1 MAGPLLYGIPNCDTV
16 KRARAWLAEHGAA
29 AAFRGFEQFVGQTR
43 GHRFLTALAGGF
55 PTGQAHHFFMDRFT
69 EAFRTELAA
78 FVDVVRGGPV
88 QGATVADAV
97 EVAWIA
103 EAATESLR
111 RGTPVRISE
120 VRR

>member
-1 MAGPLLYGIPNCDTV
+1 MELQG
-16 KRARAWLAEHGAA
+16 
-29 AAFRGFEQFVGQTR
+29 TR
-43 GHRFLTALAGGF
+43 
-55 PTGQAHHFFMDRFT
+55 
-69 EAFRTELAA
+69 LAA

-111 RGTPVRISE
+111 RGAWLLGVLNLAATTVTCLLAGLAGLACARAVLPR
-120 VRR
+120 